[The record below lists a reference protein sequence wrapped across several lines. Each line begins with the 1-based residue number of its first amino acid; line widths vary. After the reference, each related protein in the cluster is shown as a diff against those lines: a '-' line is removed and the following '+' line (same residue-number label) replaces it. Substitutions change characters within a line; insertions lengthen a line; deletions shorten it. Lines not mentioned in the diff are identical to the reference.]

1 MNFKKWMA
9 LGLTAALA
17 VSLAACG
24 QNSESAAQQT
34 AAAAGSEDVQTEP
47 VEITFYSYTLLNA
60 SAQEATQKLMDEFM
74 AQNPDVKV
82 TGVPV
87 SNSDMAA
94 RLQADMAA
102 GEVPDVAQLP
112 FRAMDFAINGLGAV
126 AINDLTTEEEF
137 DKNFETFSPN
147 GLALGEYDG
156 KTYCLP
162 FTFSTPVLFYNGTL
176 FEQAGL
182 DPNDP
187 PETWDEVLQ
196 YGQAI
201 KEANP
206 DVEALHVATT
216 GASSG
221 EWIAQALIYSNGG
234 SILSEDRSTITFN
247 EEGGMGAMQMLRD
260 MADAGVHGT
269 MTEEEAT
276 EAFSNGNL
284 AMYLQSSAV
293 HASMKK
299 AAEAGG
305 WDLYGAAMPAFEGKE
320 AVPTNSGSALFV
332 FTQDE
337 AKRDAVWRFL
347 QFVSSDR
354 GYEIITAEIGYLP
367 LRPALVEEGGA
378 LYEFAQENPLLGVNM
393 EQMTRMR
400 QTTAFPT
407 ENWQTLSASLYEMV
421 DKVLWTDEPVE
432 QIVNDIAAQDQELL
446 NG

>member
-1 MNFKKWMA
+1 M
-9 LGLTAALA
+9 
-17 VSLAACG
+17 
-24 QNSESAAQQT
+24 
-34 AAAAGSEDVQTEP
+34 P
-47 VEITFYSYTLLNA
+47 VSYTHL
-60 SAQEATQKLMDEFM
+60 
-74 AQNPDVKV
+74 DVYK
-82 TGVPV
+82 
-87 SNSDMAA
+87 
-94 RLQADMAA
+94 RQ
-102 GEVPDVAQLP
+102 
-112 FRAMDFAINGLGAV
+112 
-126 AINDLTTEEEF
+126 
-137 DKNFETFSPN
+137 
-147 GLALGEYDG
+147 
-156 KTYCLP
+156 
-162 FTFSTPVLFYNGTL
+162 VL
-176 FEQAGL
+176 E
-182 DPNDP
+182 
-187 PETWDEVLQ
+187 

-269 MTEEEAT
+269 MTEEEAA

-305 WDLYGAAMPAFEGKE
+305 WDLYGAAMPAFTGKE

-354 GYEIITAEIGYLP
+354 GYEIITAEI
-367 LRPALVEEGGA
+367 
-378 LYEFAQENPLLGVNM
+378 
-393 EQMTRMR
+393 
-400 QTTAFPT
+400 
-407 ENWQTLSASLYEMV
+407 LSL
-421 DKVLWTDEPVE
+421 
-432 QIVNDIAAQDQELL
+432 IHI
-446 NG
+446 

>member
-34 AAAAGSEDVQTEP
+34 AAAPGSEDVQTEP

-269 MTEEEAT
+269 MTEEEAA

-305 WDLYGAAMPAFEGKE
+305 WDLYGAAMPAFTGKE

-378 LYEFAQENPLLGVNM
+378 LYEFAQKNPLLGVNM

-432 QIVNDIAAQDQELL
+432 QIVNDTAAQDQELL

>member
-1 MNFKKWMA
+1 MNVKKWMA

-221 EWIAQALIYSNGG
+221 EWIAHHHLQRRGRHGRHTDAARHGG
-234 SILSEDRSTITFN
+234 CRRARNHDR
-247 EEGGMGAMQMLRD
+247 GRGHR
-260 MADAGVHGT
+260 GVFQRQPGHV
-269 MTEEEAT
+269 
-276 EAFSNGNL
+276 
-284 AMYLQSSAV
+284 SAV
-293 HASMKK
+293 QRSARQHEK
-299 AAEAGG
+299 
-305 WDLYGAAMPAFEGKE
+305 
-320 AVPTNSGSALFV
+320 SG
-332 FTQDE
+332 
-337 AKRDAVWRFL
+337 
-347 QFVSSDR
+347 
-354 GYEIITAEIGYLP
+354 
-367 LRPALVEEGGA
+367 
-378 LYEFAQENPLLGVNM
+378 
-393 EQMTRMR
+393 
-400 QTTAFPT
+400 
-407 ENWQTLSASLYEMV
+407 
-421 DKVLWTDEPVE
+421 
-432 QIVNDIAAQDQELL
+432 
-446 NG
+446 